1 MSYFDLDVS
10 NNGKILDIEAVD
22 QNGDTFYSTVSSE
35 FLEFISSAEYLYG
48 HNIVSHDIKYIKLL
62 LKKSYK
68 LIETLYL
75 TPILF
80 QKSHC
85 IISILLTILSASST
99 GRKTSHGWHQS

>member
-1 MSYFDLDVS
+1 MNNIVYFDLDVS
-10 NNGKILDIEAVD
+10 NNGKNLDIEAVD

-48 HNIVSHDIKYIKLL
+48 HNIVSHDIKYIKPL

-80 QKSHC
+80 PEKPLHNLHSPDDSFC
-85 IISILLTILSASST
+85 
-99 GRKTSHGWHQS
+99 